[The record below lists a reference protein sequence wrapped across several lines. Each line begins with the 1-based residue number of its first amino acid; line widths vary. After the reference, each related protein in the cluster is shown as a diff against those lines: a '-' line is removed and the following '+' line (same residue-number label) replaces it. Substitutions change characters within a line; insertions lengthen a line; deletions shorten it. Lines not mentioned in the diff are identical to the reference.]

1 MDPRAPRPI
10 PRFAVGQSLTKS
22 IESSAVAQWRSVGS
36 VRVVSGQVVSVVFL
50 VGVYWCVI
58 YCALL
63 CTACTVLGALFYLQC
78 RKAHFAGQLP

>member
-1 MDPRAPRPI
+1 MLRH
-10 PRFAVGQSLTKS
+10 AVKQVLVCGTPASLT
-22 IESSAVAQWRSVGS
+22 SAVAQWRSVGS